1 MFLEQKNML
10 KLYYSD
16 GTEVTKMYMEYCDH
30 SSCFSEPWCAAWG
43 ICEKENEQELLMS
56 FWWCNLVTDIVND
69 LIASTSSYNS
79 HGRDHSF
86 YYILSPLS
94 LLILV
99 HQGSLRQHERS
110 KCSVYSLVTSIS
122 FVVQFLHIL
131 LF

>member
-1 MFLEQKNML
+1 
-10 KLYYSD
+10 
-16 GTEVTKMYMEYCDH
+16 
-30 SSCFSEPWCAAWG
+30 
-43 ICEKENEQELLMS
+43 MS

-86 YYILSPLS
+86 YYILPPLS

-110 KCSVYSLVTSIS
+110 KYSVT
-122 FVVQFLHIL
+122 H
-131 LF
+131 